1 MIGLMLGEGDRN
13 YQERISGTIN
23 LLAKLVPDELRNL
36 MNFKMFRINDNNFDG
51 VIPDY
56 IKDWEQL
63 NRLEIHASAPPI
75 FYVF

>member
-1 MIGLMLGEGDRN
+1 
-13 YQERISGTIN
+13 
-23 LLAKLVPDELRNL
+23 